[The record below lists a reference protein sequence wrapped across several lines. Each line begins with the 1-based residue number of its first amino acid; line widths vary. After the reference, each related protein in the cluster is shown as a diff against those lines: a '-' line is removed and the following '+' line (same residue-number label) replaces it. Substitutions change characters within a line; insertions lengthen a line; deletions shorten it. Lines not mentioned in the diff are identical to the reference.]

1 MFSILWIPSL
11 PFTSVVSAVPGHP
24 LCNQG
29 LLFFFLFF
37 SFFSISDLST
47 SILLFYLSFHHPFI
61 LRFCSLMG
69 IGVDY
74 VVNLVAIPA
83 RPCRSG
89 RVLGCNDLMR

>member
-74 VVNLVAIPA
+74 VVWSQSWHAHA
-83 RPCRSG
+83 
-89 RVLGCNDLMR
+89 VLGVYWDAMI